1 MAFSMVDV
9 CMGGVV
15 AAGVRADGEWMG
27 ELGGLMGYHPM
38 VHGTQC
44 KKFQLKCLKNGR
56 VT

>member
-15 AAGVRADGEWMG
+15 AASVRVDGRV
-27 ELGGLMGYHPM
+27 GGLMGYHPM
-38 VHGTQC
+38 VDGTQC